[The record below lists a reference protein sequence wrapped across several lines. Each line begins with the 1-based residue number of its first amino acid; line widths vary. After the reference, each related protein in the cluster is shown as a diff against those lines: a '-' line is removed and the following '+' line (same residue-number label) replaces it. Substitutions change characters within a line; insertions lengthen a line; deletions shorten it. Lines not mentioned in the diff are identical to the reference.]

1 MSIGPDEIGLAPQTV
16 EQIYADGCRWHDNAR
31 DAIEDPRTGRVHPM
45 SSDNLLSEM
54 PGLQDVCRS
63 PAVHGA
69 LQSLLGKGYMLHPHG
84 GFHPKPAGSGG
95 QTFHKYGPRGPVIR
109 LRTC

>member
-31 DAIEDPRTGRVHPM
+31 DAIEDPRTGQVHPM

-69 LQSLLGKGYMLHPHG
+69 LQSLLGKGCTSIENTSRRSEKSSIIAQG
-84 GFHPKPAGSGG
+84 A
-95 QTFHKYGPRGPVIR
+95 
-109 LRTC
+109 